1 MRSTVPIVIP
11 IIIYYLRNHSEYL
24 NKLVNID
31 VFKKDD
37 SEKTNFY
44 INKRFYKLLITES
57 NDYAKFEEYM
67 VCAFLKKCQ

>member
-1 MRSTVPIVIP
+1 M
-11 IIIYYLRNHSEYL
+11 
-24 NKLVNID
+24 VNID

-57 NDYAKFEEYM
+57 NDYAKFEEYR
-67 VCAFLKKCQ
+67 VCAFLKECQ

>member
-57 NDYAKFEEYM
+57 NDYAKFEEYR